1 MTRITIDD
9 ITIQTTTEQDEGLAY
24 MAARAVAGLGS
35 TPAPSHKELLAKVL
49 TDYLDAAAAAE
60 DVDEIATEKER
71 YAAKYAAAD
80 AAKRA
85 ELKAAIDAKAD
96 AGK

>member
-1 MTRITIDD
+1 MRITIGE
-9 ITIQTTTEQDEGLAY
+9 TTFETTQAQDEGLDY
-24 MAARAVAGLGS
+24 AAALDNSGKGS
-35 TPAPSHKELLAKVL
+35 REPLSREALLVQFLETSLNAF
-49 TDYLDAAAAAE
+49 AAAE
-60 DVDEIATEKER
+60 DVQEVNNEKER

-85 ELKAAIDAKAD
+85 EFKAAIDAKAD